1 MYTGV
6 VCEAE
11 ADQVEPNDATARLLE
26 SGPGQTLGR
35 KRLFSTSLRH
45 KACVAREPSLGFP
58 LMGVFDALHSELASA
73 SASAPPAKKLSFSS
87 SAQKKTAQDG
97 EKKQP
102 KKVRPTG
109 PARPSS
115 SVS

>member
-26 SGPGQTLGR
+26 SAPGQTLGR

-73 SASAPPAKKLSFSS
+73 SAPPAKKLSFSS
-87 SAQKKTAQDG
+87 SAQEKTAQDG

-102 KKVRPTG
+102 KKARPTG